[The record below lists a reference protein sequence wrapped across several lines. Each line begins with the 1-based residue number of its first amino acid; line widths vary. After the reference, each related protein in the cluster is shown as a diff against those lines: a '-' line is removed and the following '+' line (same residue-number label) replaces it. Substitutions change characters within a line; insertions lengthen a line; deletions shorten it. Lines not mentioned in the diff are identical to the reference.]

1 MSERYSKL
9 FALPENLHAAGSPVV
24 IAAGAL
30 LKDNQTGKVIAQL
43 KMRNI
48 SQKPIKA
55 AKVSIHP
62 LDTIGNPLGE
72 KIEYQYLDLSAARDE
87 DFGQKAPVALSDV
100 STRSFTASVEEVVF
114 TDNSIWTSTG
124 EPWEVLDTPGSL
136 RSIGDAELIKQF
148 RLKYGNNC
156 KNLPLLHKD
165 LWYCACGELNRQG
178 EAECHRCQKS
188 LALLEQI
195 DMDALRKERDTRVAA
210 EKEQAEKEAAE
221 AKAHAKKMGK
231 IAAIVVPILVVLIVA
246 AVIISNSVKKS
257 NAYEFALSLVE
268 SGQYEDAIEHFAAL
282 GDYKDCA
289 EQIQLAEAAM
299 LESQQANAY
308 ADAIALLEA
317 GKHSEAY
324 AALEALG
331 DYKDSKELLSSFV
344 YRLIESDGVQYKY
357 DAYGNLVEEN
367 YGSWSYYYQYEENRL
382 VWEGTSGSDW
392 GTTTYTYYADG
403 TLKSTIDGVSRNSSG
418 AVTTQT
424 VYYNENGYPETVVY
438 ERDDNPNKH
447 ETWKLAYTISD
458 IGSITSVTCSVQGY
472 GETEAITKSFDF
484 GDHDGFVSIEI
495 AKVDSSLVPPVRLTL
510 TNANKTYTEKC
521 WITYSAVFN
530 KNISMRKDCEIT
542 TEYDSSGRIA
552 SETTFYPTTKG
563 KITKNYS
570 YDNQGNMIEARSNAN
585 ENTDKKLYVTTY
597 TYGYIYCPDET

>member
-62 LDTIGNPLGE
+62 LDTVGNPLGE

-87 DFGQKAPVALSDV
+87 DFGQKAPIALADA
-100 STRSFTASVEEVVF
+100 STRSFTASVEEIVF
-114 TDNSIWTSTG
+114 ADNSIWTATG

-136 RSIGDAELIKQF
+136 RSIGDAELIKQY

-195 DMDALRKERDTRVAA
+195 DMDILRKERDTRVAA
-210 EKEQAEKEAAE
+210 EKEQAEKEAAA

-257 NAYEFALSLVE
+257 IESTVLEEQRFKAY
-268 SGQYEDAIEHFAAL
+268 
-282 GDYKDCA
+282 
-289 EQIQLAEAAM
+289 AEA
-299 LESQQANAY
+299 
-308 ADAIALLEA
+308 ITLLEA
-317 GKHSEAY
+317 KKYSEAY
-324 AALEALG
+324 AAFEALG
-331 DYKDSKELLSSFV
+331 DYKDSADYLEKFSKVYVLLS
-344 YRLIESDGVQYKY
+344 ESSSNGEITYEYADGVLIKETAVDAILFQGIYSDKGTSGTAEYKY
-357 DAYGNLVEEN
+357 DAAGNCVEIRVYKDDGQLFRVTMREYDNAGNMSKETREYPLQDDVDTFIYTYDDNGNMTLWLWYQNLTGTGDVYSKHSYEYDEHNQLISETTWHEGGIDRTIVYENEYDSNGQLVKQSSLSLVDNYSETTEYEYDN
-367 YGSWSYYYQYEENRL
+367 NGNMIAQRATNDYGSWE
-382 VWEGTSGSDW
+382 
-392 GTTTYTYYADG
+392 YTY
-403 TLKSTIDGVSRNSSG
+403 
-418 AVTTQT
+418 
-424 VYYNENGYPETVVY
+424 
-438 ERDDNPNKH
+438 
-447 ETWKLAYTISD
+447 AYD
-458 IGSITSVTCSVQGY
+458 
-472 GETEAITKSFDF
+472 EF
-484 GDHDGFVSIEI
+484 
-495 AKVDSSLVPPVRLTL
+495 
-510 TNANKTYTEKC
+510 
-521 WITYSAVFN
+521 
-530 KNISMRKDCEIT
+530 
-542 TEYDSSGRIA
+542 
-552 SETTFYPTTKG
+552 
-563 KITKNYS
+563 
-570 YDNQGNMIEARSNAN
+570 GNMIREIYYGSSGK
-585 ENTDKKLYVTTY
+585 TDRTTTY
-597 TYGYIYCPDET
+597 TYGYIYTFE

>member
-9 FALPENLHAAGSPVV
+9 FALPENLYAAGSPVI

-55 AKVSIHP
+55 AKVCIHP
-62 LDTIGNPLGE
+62 LDTVGNPLGE

-87 DFGQKAPVALSDV
+87 DFGQKAPVALPDA
-100 STRSFTASVEEVVF
+100 STRSFTTSVEEIVF
-114 TDNSIWTSTG
+114 ADNSIWTATG

-165 LWYCACGELNRQG
+165 LWYCACGELNRQD
-178 EAECHRCQKS
+178 EAECHCCQKS

-210 EKEQAEKEAAE
+210 EKEQAEKEAAA

-268 SGQYEDAIEHFAAL
+268 SGQYEDAIEQFAAL
-282 GDYKDCA
+282 GDYKDSA
-289 EQIQLAEAAM
+289 EQIRMIETTV
-299 LESQQANAY
+299 LEEQRAKAY

-317 GKHSEAY
+317 KKYSEAY
-324 AALEALG
+324 AAFEALG
-331 DYKDSKELLSSFV
+331 DYKDSTDYLEKCSKVYVLLSKSSSNGEITYEYADGV
-344 YRLIESDGVQYKY
+344 LIKETVVGKSSDGIGFQGFNFAKGTSGTAEYKY
-357 DAYGNLVEEN
+357 DAAGNCVEIRVYNDDGKLIKVTMREYDNAGNISKETTELPLHDDVDTYIYTYDDNGNMTLRLWYQNLTGTGDVYSKHSYEYDEHNQLISETTWYEWDIERTIVYENEYDSNGQLVKQSSLSLVNNYSETTEYEYDN
-367 YGSWSYYYQYEENRL
+367 NGNMIAQRVTNDYGSWE
-382 VWEGTSGSDW
+382 
-392 GTTTYTYYADG
+392 YTY
-403 TLKSTIDGVSRNSSG
+403 
-418 AVTTQT
+418 
-424 VYYNENGYPETVVY
+424 
-438 ERDDNPNKH
+438 
-447 ETWKLAYTISD
+447 AYD
-458 IGSITSVTCSVQGY
+458 
-472 GETEAITKSFDF
+472 EF
-484 GDHDGFVSIEI
+484 
-495 AKVDSSLVPPVRLTL
+495 
-510 TNANKTYTEKC
+510 
-521 WITYSAVFN
+521 
-530 KNISMRKDCEIT
+530 
-542 TEYDSSGRIA
+542 
-552 SETTFYPTTKG
+552 
-563 KITKNYS
+563 
-570 YDNQGNMIEARSNAN
+570 GNMIREFYSGASGSPSR
-585 ENTDKKLYVTTY
+585 TTTY
-597 TYGYIYCPDET
+597 TYGYIYTFE